1 MAKYIWLLE
10 ICESSG
16 KHQKEVESYVKERF
30 ERQGVAH
37 FDNQQPQNVSAIV
50 GKTAFLTCVVKN
62 LLPTQKVVYTITA
75 VKRSFNN
82 NILKV
87 SFVRHR
93 DVHILTSGEQTFTSD
108 QRFTARHNTEDEW
121 VLLVKYVQVQ
131 YFK

>member
-16 KHQKEVESYVKERF
+16 KHLKEVESYVKERF
-30 ERQGVAH
+30 ERHEVAH

-75 VKRSFNN
+75 VKRSLITIFWRCHLWDIGMFIYWLQENKPLPQ
-82 NILKV
+82 IKGLLL
-87 SFVRHR
+87 
-93 DVHILTSGEQTFTSD
+93 DIT
-108 QRFTARHNTEDEW
+108 QRMNGSC
-121 VLLVKYVQVQ
+121 L
-131 YFK
+131 